1 MIPQQ
6 RAWILFSAGSLKLY
20 IAEISKFNIGD
31 DFYDLIPE
39 FKNNFN
45 L

>member
-1 MIPQQ
+1 MIPKQ

-20 IAEISKFNIGD
+20 IAEISQFNIGD
-31 DFYDLIPE
+31 DFCDLLSE